1 MGKRRIIAVA
11 LLAVV
16 VVTAASLWEG
26 YRQKHSMALAPAFTV
41 GESSSAQ
48 HVLVATQGSAF
59 KNALVHAIVAHL
71 AMRPVFIR
79 IVDVSALP
87 EVRESEW
94 TAIIVMHTWEFGH
107 PNASARE
114 FIERVHD
121 RRKLIVITTSGSG
134 REKSPGVDAISA
146 ASVVRDVPT
155 RLTEFAPRLDD
166 LLRDTDSPDAPR

>member
-1 MGKRRIIAVA
+1 MRKRRFIVVA

-16 VVTAASLWEG
+16 VMMAASLWEG

-48 HVLVATQGSAF
+48 HVLIATQSSAF
-59 KNALVHAIVAHL
+59 KNALVHAVVAHL

-79 IVDVSALP
+79 VVDVSALP
-87 EVRESEW
+87 EVRENEW
-94 TAIIVMHTWEFGH
+94 TAIIVMHTWEFGK

-114 FIERVHD
+114 FIERVRD

-134 REKSPGVDAISA
+134 RDKVPGVDAISA

-155 RLTEFAPRLDD
+155 RLAEFAPRLDG
-166 LLRDTDSPDAPR
+166 LLRDTDLPDAAR